1 MVFIKSYLSE
11 RQQRTKVNNVY
22 STYTDIIY
30 GVPQGSILLFNI
42 YISDVNNCDIASHA
56 DDNTPYIS
64 DFDLEEVIQKLKFIT
79 NNFFERFKKN
89 HMNANADKCHLLVSR
104 DTDVTIKI

>member
-64 DFDLEEVIQKLKFIT
+64 DFDLEGVIQKLKFIT
-79 NNFFERFKKN
+79 NNFFERFKNN
-89 HMNANADKCHLLVSR
+89 HMKASADKCHLLVTR
-104 DTDVTIKI
+104 DADVTVKI